1 MIISK
6 EPQISNIL
14 KLSVV
19 NYYILRYFRESAAMK
34 YADDFMKSPD
44 AIKHYDLL
52 NSLGVFSYLSNCKR
66 RIRDLEELLSDA
78 IEIFNQDSG
87 DSLID
92 YITSNIVDKF
102 VPSFLQFVLKL
113 HGEEQ
118 RPRTICYHN
127 LKRVE
132 SPAPIKSL
140 EPYSR
145 YFSAYPGTISFSLF
159 EYSIQNKAA
168 SEYLKPL
175 NPEIIIPISG
185 PEELYGM
192 IIVGK
197 KIVEGEYSDEEI
209 IYIDRLL
216 KFASLSFQ
224 NVIHYRSSVTDFK
237 TQLYNHS
244 FFQRRLNEELAK
256 VKRYDNSISILLL
269 DIDHFKQLNDQ
280 HGHLAGDKVLFHLSR
295 TLEHTLRQEDV
306 IARFGGEEF
315 IVLLPESTK
324 NAAFH
329 VAERIRKEIEQME
342 IQYMEQKLSITV
354 SIGVNHIDSTRCEQ
368 ASQLIEQADKALY
381 TSKSNGRNR
390 VTLYKP
396 GLLFK
401 VTHIG

>member
-1 MIISK
+1 
-6 EPQISNIL
+6 
-14 KLSVV
+14 
-19 NYYILRYFRESAAMK
+19 MK
-34 YADDFMKSPD
+34 YADDFMKSPE

-52 NSLGVFSYLSNCKR
+52 NSLGIFNYLANSKR
-66 RIRDLEELLSDA
+66 RIHDLEELLSDA

-87 DSLID
+87 ESLIE
-92 YITSNIVDKF
+92 YITSNLVDRF

-113 HGEEQ
+113 HGDEKK
-118 RPRTICYHN
+118 PRTICYHN

-132 SPAPIKSL
+132 SPAPIHSL
-140 EPYSR
+140 EPYNR
-145 YFSAYPGTISFSLF
+145 YFSSYPGTISFSLF
-159 EYSIQNKAA
+159 EYSVQNKAA
-168 SEYLKPL
+168 AEHLKPL

-185 PEELYGM
+185 PDELYGI

-197 KIVEGEYSDEEI
+197 KIVDGEYTDEEI

-244 FFQRRLNEELAK
+244 FFQKRLSEELAK
-256 VKRYDNSISILLL
+256 VQRHDNSISILLL

-295 TLEHTLRQEDV
+295 TLEQTLRQEDV
-306 IARFGGEEF
+306 VARFGGEEF

-324 NAAFH
+324 EAAFH

-342 IQYMEQKLSITV
+342 IQYLEKALKITV
-354 SIGVNHIDSTRCEQ
+354 SIGVNYINTARFTTAAQ
-368 ASQLIEQADKALY
+368 IIEQADKALY

>member
-1 MIISK
+1 
-6 EPQISNIL
+6 
-14 KLSVV
+14 
-19 NYYILRYFRESAAMK
+19 MK
-34 YADDFMKSPD
+34 YVDDFMKSPE

-52 NSLGVFSYLSNCKR
+52 NSLGIFNYLAHSKR
-66 RIRDLEELLSDA
+66 RIHDLEELLSDA

-87 DSLID
+87 DSLIE
-92 YITSNIVDKF
+92 YITSNLVDRF

-113 HGEEQ
+113 HGDDQ
-118 RPRTICYHN
+118 KPRTICYHN

-132 SPAPIKSL
+132 SPAPIHSL
-140 EPYSR
+140 ESYNR
-145 YFSAYPGTISFSLF
+145 YFSSYPGTISFSLF
-159 EYSIQNKAA
+159 EYSVQSKAA
-168 SEYLKPL
+168 AEQLKPL

-185 PEELYGM
+185 PDELYGM

-197 KIVEGEYSDEEI
+197 KIIDGEYSDEEI

-244 FFQRRLNEELAK
+244 FFQKRLSEELAK
-256 VKRYDNSISILLL
+256 VRRHNNSISILLL
-269 DIDHFKQLNDQ
+269 DIDHFKQLNDL

-295 TLEHTLRQEDV
+295 NLEHTLRQEDV

-315 IVLLPESTK
+315 IILLPESTK
-324 NAAFH
+324 EAAFH
-329 VAERIRKEIEQME
+329 VAERVRKEIELME
-342 IQYMEQKLSITV
+342 VHYMEKTLKITV
-354 SIGVNHIDSTRCEQ
+354 SIGVNHINSTRY
-368 ASQLIEQADKALY
+368 AAPLKLIEQADKALY
-381 TSKSNGRNR
+381 YSKENGRNC
-390 VTLYKP
+390 VTFYKP

>member
-1 MIISK
+1 M
-6 EPQISNIL
+6 
-14 KLSVV
+14 
-19 NYYILRYFRESAAMK
+19 RYFIESATMK
-34 YADDFMKSPD
+34 YVDDFMKSPET
-44 AIKHYDLL
+44 IKNYDLL
-52 NSLGVFSYLSNCKR
+52 NSLGVFDYLANCKR
-66 RIRDLEELLSDA
+66 RIHDLEELLSDA

-87 DSLID
+87 DSLIE
-92 YITSNIVDKF
+92 YITSNLVDRF

-113 HGEEQ
+113 HGDDQ
-118 RPRTICYHN
+118 MPRTICYHN

-132 SPAPIKSL
+132 SPAPIHSL
-140 EPYSR
+140 DPYNR
-145 YFSAYPGTISFSLF
+145 YFSSYPGTISFSLF
-159 EYSIQNKAA
+159 EYSIQNQAA
-168 SEYLKPL
+168 AEYLKPL

-185 PEELYGM
+185 PDELYGM

-244 FFQRRLNEELAK
+244 FFQKRLNEELAK
-256 VKRYDNSISILLL
+256 VQRYNKSISILLV
-269 DIDHFKQLNDQ
+269 DIDHFKQLNDL
-280 HGHLAGDKVLFHLSR
+280 HGHLAGDKVLFHLAR
-295 TLEHTLRQEDV
+295 ALEHSLRQEDV

-315 IVLLPESTK
+315 IILLPESSK
-324 NAAFH
+324 DAAYH
-329 VAERIRKEIEQME
+329 VSERVRRDIEKME
-342 IQYMEQKLSITV
+342 IQHMEKTLKITV
-354 SIGVNHIDSTRCEQ
+354 SIGVNHVDSVRYATPQ
-368 ASQLIEQADKALY
+368 QLIEQADKALY

-390 VTLYKP
+390 VTFYKP